1 MTGTAENA
9 IRVFGDMHDQTR
21 GSDGSIAITKQSG
34 GGGPLMPGSS
44 SKAVM
49 SKRNRSHTLKGKGLT
64 LAAIPAS
71 LLVMNHY
78 YGRRKTA
85 SSRDQSKSR
94 RRSAGRKSARK
105 GRGKSAKR

>member
-21 GSDGSIAITKQSG
+21 GSDGSIAVLKQSG
-34 GGGPLMPGSS
+34 SGIPLMPGSS
-44 SKAVM
+44 NKAVM
-49 SKRNRSHTLKGKGLT
+49 SKRNRSHIKGKGLT